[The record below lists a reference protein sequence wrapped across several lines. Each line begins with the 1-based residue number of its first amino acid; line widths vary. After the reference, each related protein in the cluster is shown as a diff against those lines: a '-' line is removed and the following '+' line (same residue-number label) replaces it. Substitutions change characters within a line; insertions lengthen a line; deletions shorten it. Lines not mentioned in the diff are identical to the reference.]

1 MGMPELYKSSF
12 DLEEFERF
20 SLAKTLKK
28 KKKKEEIETEEES
41 EEETEEESESETET
55 ESESEDEYQE
65 IADLMLLE
73 YVRQLPLGDIN
84 LRWDI
89 I

>member
-1 MGMPELYKSSF
+1 MLGNLIDNGYLLNDPLAHIQQSVLMGMPELYKSSF

-55 ESESEDEYQE
+55 ESESEDEY
-65 IADLMLLE
+65 
-73 YVRQLPLGDIN
+73 
-84 LRWDI
+84 
-89 I
+89 